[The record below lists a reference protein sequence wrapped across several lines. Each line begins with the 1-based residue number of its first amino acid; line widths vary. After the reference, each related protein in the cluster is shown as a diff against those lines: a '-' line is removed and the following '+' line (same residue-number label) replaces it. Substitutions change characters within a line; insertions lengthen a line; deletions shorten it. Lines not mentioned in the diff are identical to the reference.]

1 MTKRTKN
8 IFDNLACRLI
18 HRLIKRHIYAE
29 FYHLD
34 DGTHYGQFSV
44 FGYVYSAWLIY
55 EDRNTY
61 TVFSLTFEE
70 PVQRLEIGDPELE
83 NLIQEKAKN

>member
-1 MTKRTKN
+1 MTKRTN
-8 IFDNLACRLI
+8 NMFDNLAFRLI

-55 EDRNTY
+55 EDRKRY

-70 PVQRLEIGDPELE
+70 PVQKLQIGGPELE
-83 NLIQEKAKN
+83 NLIHEQAKN